1 MPEPLVTLLR
11 SGPQEVVIYG
21 DGSYSCDLLVG
32 AWAAHVPSF
41 GLQIVGSGPG
51 PSAGHCEF
59 CSMVEGMRGAT
70 TGVAAGDP
78 VAAFQST
85 RPTRGATLCSLCRHF
100 RVDVSIHAPHEGRDI
115 H

>member
-1 MPEPLVTLLR
+1 
-11 SGPQEVVIYG
+11 YG

-41 GLQIVGSGPG
+41 VLQIVGSGPG
-51 PSAGHCEF
+51 PSAGHFEF

-85 RPTRGATLCSLCRHF
+85 RPTRAASRYYLGYCDEMTFQSTRPTRGATSTDPLFPAITSHTV
-100 RVDVSIHAPHEGRDI
+100 RVAPL
-115 H
+115 